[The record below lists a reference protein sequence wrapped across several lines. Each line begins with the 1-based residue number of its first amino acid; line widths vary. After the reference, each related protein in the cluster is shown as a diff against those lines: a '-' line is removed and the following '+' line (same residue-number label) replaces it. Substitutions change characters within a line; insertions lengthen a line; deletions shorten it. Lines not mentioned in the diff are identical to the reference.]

1 MPYFKTLIG
10 ASLVGLAWIV
20 SGLPLPNRDFAVQSN
35 GDDLFDG
42 RGGVD
47 TISYEAEDMPILLSL
62 VQWTAM
68 GEHVGTDTL
77 ANLENVRGGKAGDL
91 LIGDD
96 GVNVLDGMAGNDEL
110 WGLGGDDILAGGTG
124 ADLLVGTNGD
134 DRYIHAVGD
143 GSDQIVEGATEGE
156 NDVLAIDTS
165 DMGLLGAVQLSRF
178 ADNLRITINSA
189 SGIET
194 IVVWDQF
201 EPSGLAGIETLI
213 VDRSQPLLL
222 EVATVVDEP
231 WYACMLPFVGDCPP
245 RPDINSPPVI
255 DRETMT
261 VSHR

>member
-1 MPYFKTLIG
+1 MPHFKALVG
-10 ASLVGLAWIV
+10 ASLVGLAWFA
-20 SGLPLPNRDFAVQSN
+20 SGLPLPNRDFAVRSN

-47 TISYEAEDMPILLSL
+47 TISYEAESMPILLSL

-77 ANLENVRGGKAGDL
+77 ANLENVKGGQAGDL
-91 LIGDD
+91 LLGDD
-96 GVNVLDGMAGNDEL
+96 GANVLDGMAGNDEL

-134 DRYIHAVGD
+134 DRYIHVVGD

-165 DMGLLGAVQLSRF
+165 DNGVPGAILLSRF
-178 ADNLRITINSA
+178 GDNLRVTINVA

-201 EPSGLAGIETLI
+201 QPSGVAGIEMLI
-213 VDRSQPLLL
+213 IDQSQPLLL
-222 EVATVVDEP
+222 DDAPVADEP
-231 WYACMLPFVGDCPP
+231 WYTCMLPFLGDCPP